1 MINDRRIARRYAKA
15 FLHKEI
21 APADL
26 DRMTEELKAIVK
38 ALESDQGVHEFFVNP
53 VTKKKDK
60 LASIGNISDK
70 LGLSA
75 LTKSMLELLV
85 KKDRFAIIDAVAA
98 ELQDAS
104 DMVNDRVRV
113 VLTTSREPSADEIDD
128 IAGRIGTF
136 FKRRTVV
143 ERKIEPSII
152 DGFIIEGDGKMIDMS
167 ITGQLRRILTK
178 V

>member
-1 MINDRRIARRYAKA
+1 MINDRRLARRYAKA
-15 FLHKEI
+15 FLHEDI

-26 DRMTEELKAIVK
+26 DRMAEELKAIVR
-38 ALESDQGVHEFFVNP
+38 ALESDPAAHEFFVNP
-53 VTKKKDK
+53 VTKRKDK
-60 LASIGNISDK
+60 LTSIGNIADK
-70 LGLSA
+70 LKLSA

-98 ELQDAS
+98 ELQEAS

-113 VLTTSREPSADEIDD
+113 VLTTSREPSVAEIDD
-128 IAGRIGTF
+128 IAGRVGTF

-143 ERKIEPSII
+143 ERIIEPSII
-152 DGFIIEGDGKMIDMS
+152 DGFIIEGDGKLIDMS